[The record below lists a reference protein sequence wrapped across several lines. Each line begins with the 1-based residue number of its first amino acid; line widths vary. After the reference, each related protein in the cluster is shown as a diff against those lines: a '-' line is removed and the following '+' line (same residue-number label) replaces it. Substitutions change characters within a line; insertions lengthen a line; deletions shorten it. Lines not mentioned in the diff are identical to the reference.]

1 MSKKSK
7 QLREQNIL
15 DNVIVMN
22 DNMPI
27 KVYKN
32 GVMVVR
38 RLKK

>member
-1 MSKKSK
+1 MSKRSR

-15 DNVIVMN
+15 DNVIVVM
-22 DNMPI
+22 DDMPI

-38 RLKK
+38 RSKK

>member
-1 MSKKSK
+1 MSKKGK

-15 DNVIVMN
+15 DNVIVMS

-32 GVMVVR
+32 GVIVVR
-38 RLKK
+38 RSKK